1 MQFFSLWFVAPRLSS
16 GVGVGVVNLA
26 LLLLL
31 LLLWFQEEVEFG
43 YGTKAERWTGTILDI
58 DDDKAEY
65 GGLPPGTEVVMTV
78 IVMMGEHRTDV
89 AVWKNSLPPP
99 RANRLEARTP
109 FLFPKIPTQ
118 GRFFKS
124 CCTCVEAF
132 SARNVS
138 NMKFAT
144 LVLLLLLLRWPVRL
158 QMPQHTLVLCGTR
171 VVGFGSVVVS
181 CTFLASHRQEAAP
194 NDQDTRP
201 RKEKISG
208 DIRKGPDSR

>member
-89 AVWKNSLPPP
+89 AVWKNSLPPRTGWRP
-99 RANRLEARTP
+99 ARRFCSPKYLLKGVFLRA
-109 FLFPKIPTQ
+109 
-118 GRFFKS
+118 
-124 CCTCVEAF
+124 V
-132 SARNVS
+132 
-138 NMKFAT
+138 
-144 LVLLLLLLRWPVRL
+144 VR
-158 QMPQHTLVLCGTR
+158 
-171 VVGFGSVVVS
+171 
-181 CTFLASHRQEAAP
+181 A
-194 NDQDTRP
+194 
-201 RKEKISG
+201 
-208 DIRKGPDSR
+208 